1 MNPETLAIIMFFPL
15 FVGLMLG
22 HPLAFTLGMIA
33 LVFGVIGW
41 GGSVGAVLALLANR
55 TYGVMEEY
63 VLVAVPLFIFM
74 AQILDAS
81 GIAERLFETMHI
93 VMGRIRGGLGIAV
106 IIACTIFAATAG
118 VVGATEVSIGLLA
131 IPALMRVK
139 YNIPLIAGCICA
151 GGTLGILIP
160 PSIMLVVYGSLTQ
173 LSVGWLYA
181 AAFGPGFLLSG
192 LYILYIAIL
201 CGIKPEYGP
210 PETESKHTPV
220 EKVGMFAKS
229 IVPPVILVFVVLGSI
244 VLAVATPTE
253 AAGMGCVGALVLAV
267 AYRRFTWKM
276 LKDACWSTTLTTSMI
291 MTLFLGGN
299 AFQSIFMG
307 LGGGDAIANFIL
319 GTQWSPLG
327 MLFLMMGDRLLPGLL
342 PRLARDPADRD
353 PDLHPRHHGT
363 RDEPA
368 LVRHAHLRQPADGVF
383 DPAVRVLA
391 LLPQGHRAA
400 GDDHLS
406 HLPGHRALRLSAVG
420 RPAAVHLRARHHHV
434 GPADLLRPRRV
445 GIGGSEQVC
454 CFKRP
459 RFGGAFF
466 V

>member
-1 MNPETLAIIMFFPL
+1 MNPETLSIVMFFSL

-41 GGSVGAVLALLANR
+41 GGSVDGVLALLANR
-55 TYGVMEEY
+55 TYGVMDEY

-93 VMGRIRGGLGIAV
+93 VMGPIRGGLGIAV

-118 VVGATEVSIGLLA
+118 VVGATEVSVGLLA

-173 LSVGWLYA
+173 ISVGWLYA

-192 LYILYIAIL
+192 LYIIYIAIL

-210 PETESKHTPV
+210 PEKDSKHTAQ
-220 EKVGMFAKS
+220 EKLSMFATS
-229 IVPPVILVFVVLGSI
+229 IIPPVILVIVVLGSI
-244 VLAVATPTE
+244 VGAVATPTE
-253 AAGMGCVGALVLAV
+253 AAGMGCVGALAM
-267 AYRRFTWKM
+267 AIGYRKFSWKV
-276 LKDACWSTTLTTSMI
+276 LKDSCWSTTLTTSMI

-327 MLFLMMGDRLLPGLL
+327 ILFLMMGIIFFLGCFLDWLGILLIVTPIFIPVTMELGFNQLWFGTLICVNLQMAFLTPPFGYSLFYLKGIAPPEMNIYHIYKGVVPFVCLQWLGLL
-342 PRLARDPADRD
+342 LCIFV
-353 PDLHPRHHGT
+353 PDIIMWAPLTFFGP
-363 RDEPA
+363 
-368 LVRHAHLRQPADGVF
+368 GV
-383 DPAVRVLA
+383 L
-391 LLPQGHRAA
+391 G
-400 GDDHLS
+400 
-406 HLPGHRALRLSAVG
+406 
-420 RPAAVHLRARHHHV
+420 
-434 GPADLLRPRRV
+434 
-445 GIGGSEQVC
+445 
-454 CFKRP
+454 
-459 RFGGAFF
+459 
-466 V
+466 